1 MRSILATLAL
11 AAALISGGALSAL
24 ADDPVVVRMTTMSPG
39 GSRNGSLW
47 FNPWAAKIN
56 ADAKGAIQVEVV
68 EGYTLANL
76 NNLYDRLMNDV
87 VQIGWVIH
95 PLIGGKFVLT
105 EVAGLPFLADR
116 SETLAVALWRLY
128 KTGAL
133 DKEYDDMMALGLDVF
148 AQSNLHY
155 PKKPRT
161 IDDLKGLKVS
171 SSSRVQTLLIDKL
184 EGAAVNLPPSDIY
197 QSLLRGVVDA
207 SMTSWAAFAP
217 FKLGEVTSFHIE
229 AAFGAST
236 NGFLMTRK
244 KYASLP
250 EAGRKAIDA
259 NSGEDIARRFGK
271 FMDGE
276 ADFIRGPIA
285 ADTAHHTIVQLSPE
299 QHAKWSA
306 RAKLVI
312 DEWAA
317 SLPERGPVLAKFREI
332 LAQVSSETRA
342 GK

>member
-1 MRSILATLAL
+1 MTKAFVRLAL
-11 AAALISGGALSAL
+11 AGALCFAAIAPSL
-24 ADDPVVVRMTTMSPG
+24 AADPVIIRMTTMSPG
-39 GSRNGSLW
+39 GSRNANIW
-47 FNPWAAKIN
+47 FKPWADKIN
-56 ADAKGAIQVEVV
+56 ADAKGAINVEVV

-76 NNLYDRLMNDV
+76 TNLYDRLQNDV

-105 EVAGLPFLADR
+105 EVAGLPFLANSS
-116 SETLAVALWRLY
+116 SELAVSLWRLY

-148 AQSNLHY
+148 SQSNLHY
-155 PKKPRT
+155 PKKPRS
-161 IDDLKGLKVS
+161 IEDLRGIKVS
-171 SSSRVQTLLIDKL
+171 SSSRVQTVLIDKL
-184 EGAAVNLPPSDIY
+184 GGAGVNLPPSDIY

-217 FKLGEVTSFHIE
+217 FKLGEVTAFHIE
-229 AAFGAST
+229 APFGAST

-250 EAGRKAIDA
+250 EAGKKAIDA
-259 NSGEDIARRFGK
+259 NSGEALSNRFGN

-276 ADFIRGPIA
+276 AAFIRGPIA
-285 ADTAHHTIVQLSPE
+285 ADAAHHTIVQLE
-299 QHAKWSA
+299 KDRYARWAAK
-306 RAKLVI
+306 AKLVV

-317 SLPERGPVLAKFREI
+317 SMPERGPVLAKFREI
-332 LAQVSSETRA
+332 LAQVQA
-342 GK
+342 GR

>member
-11 AAALISGGALSAL
+11 AAALISGGALSAF
-24 ADDPVVVRMTTMSPG
+24 ADDPVVIRMTTMSPG
-39 GSRNGSLW
+39 GSRNATIW
-47 FNPWAAKIN
+47 FNPWAQKIN
-56 ADAKGAIQVEVV
+56 ADAKGSIQIEVV

-76 NNLYDRLMNDV
+76 NNIYERLTNDV
-87 VQIGWVIH
+87 VQVGWVIH
-95 PLIGGKFVLT
+95 PLIGGKFPLT
-105 EVAGLPFLADR
+105 EVAGLPFLADK
-116 SETLAVALWRLY
+116 SDHLAVALWRLY

-171 SSSRVQTLLIDKL
+171 SSSRVQTVLIDKL
-184 EGAAVNLPPSDIY
+184 EGAAINLPPSDIY
-197 QSLLRGVVDA
+197 QSLLRGVIDA

-229 AAFGAST
+229 GQFGAST

-244 KYASLP
+244 KFASLP
-250 EAGRKAIDA
+250 EAGRKALDA
-259 NSGEDIARRFGK
+259 NSGEGLSDRFGK

-276 ADFIRGPIA
+276 ANFIRGPIA
-285 ADTAHHTIVQLSPE
+285 ADTKNHTIVQLSAE
-299 QHAKWSA
+299 QHARWAA
-306 RAKLVI
+306 RAKLVV

-317 SLPERGPVLAKFREI
+317 SMPERGPVLAQFRDI
-332 LAQVSSETRA
+332 LAKVQA
-342 GK
+342 GM